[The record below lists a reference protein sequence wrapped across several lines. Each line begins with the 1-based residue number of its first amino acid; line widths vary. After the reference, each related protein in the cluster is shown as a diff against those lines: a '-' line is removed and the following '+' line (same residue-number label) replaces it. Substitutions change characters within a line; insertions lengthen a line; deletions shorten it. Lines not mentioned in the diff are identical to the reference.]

1 MVDQCIHAWTDM
13 TIAEQQRE
21 SKQIHN
27 FQDLQENC
35 CTTLSELAKKLEE
48 LKMVAGKMQGFDSV
62 FGHEMLFSTAM

>member
-27 FQDLQENC
+27 FQDLQESC

-48 LKMVAGKMQGFDSV
+48 LKTVAGKMQGYDLV
-62 FGHEMLFSTAM
+62 FGHEMFSTAM

>member
-1 MVDQCIHAWTDM
+1 M

-27 FQDLQENC
+27 FQDLQDSC

-48 LKMVAGKMQGFDSV
+48 LKTVAGKMQGFDSV
-62 FGHEMLFSTAM
+62 FWT